1 MGPGIS
7 KLWIGSMFYNLS
19 QLLKE
24 PTGSTRDYEVD
35 GSFEGPEKKI
45 DWAQGRVQVFR
56 THQGFVVRAELET
69 RVDLTCS
76 RCLDQ
81 FELRSLLTMEEESF
95 PTVDSVMG
103 TMTTAPEEAEA

>member
-1 MGPGIS
+1 MEPVIS

-45 DWAQGRVQVFR
+45 DWAQGRVQVTR
-56 THQGFVVRAELET
+56 THQGFVVRAGLKVQVE
-69 RVDLTCS
+69 LTCS
-76 RCLDQ
+76 R
-81 FELRSLLTMEEESF
+81 SVSYTHLTL
-95 PTVDSVMG
+95 PTNREV
-103 TMTTAPEEAEA
+103 